1 MGNSSIKDR
10 TLLHPLLDKKFLKKI
25 KNKFEKELK
34 ETLKYL
40 ESKLDENSNQNIIDN
55 YNTTKKELENIELS
69 EAAGHIMRSKA
80 KWTELGENNSSYFL
94 RLEKQNYI

>member
-40 ESKLDENSNQNIIDN
+40 ESKLDENSNQNIIDI
-55 YNTTKKELENIELS
+55 TIP
-69 EAAGHIMRSKA
+69 
-80 KWTELGENNSSYFL
+80 L
-94 RLEKQNYI
+94 RKNLRI